1 MFLTQN
7 HFVIQEID
15 KVLAD
20 YPEHPYQAAFS
31 IEELRQKL
39 VTHVLKHI
47 PAECKVTEIEQ
58 KQQKKP
64 NSLFL
69 TKEQRLRIDVL
80 IRGSILHLLRENADW
95 IGHRIHQANN

>member
-1 MFLTQN
+1 MFLTQK
-7 HFVIQEID
+7 HLVIQEID

-39 VTHVLKHI
+39 VSHVLKHI
-47 PAECKVTEIEQ
+47 PADCKLTDIEQ
-58 KQQKKP
+58 QQLKKP

-95 IGHRIHQANN
+95 IGHHIHQANN

>member
-1 MFLTQN
+1 MFLTQK

-64 NSLFL
+64 NSLL

-95 IGHRIHQANN
+95 ISHRIHQENN